1 MAEPQ
6 TVRANEH
13 AAPRNPVLTLAQ
25 KDNLARI
32 RDNQRRSRARKKEY
46 LQELESKYR
55 ACEQMGVQASAEIQA
70 AAKRVLDENRRLRA
84 LLQKMGM
91 SDAEIDSF
99 NDPSPNPA
107 DTLDAMLRVRR
118 SCNPGSQSACGSSRS
133 GASSKSPGSQAP
145 TSTPLST
152 ASLEPPPLPPPAQPS
167 PPSHSSATSIG
178 STFSTPP
185 TAESP
190 MVPIAPLPSFPTN
203 TPPDPSSAYGPSY
216 NAYYAVPSLGNW
228 TWPTLNDM
236 PDTPTQRMPNSSS
249 CLQAADIIRGM
260 RSDVGPELEQEMGC
274 NAEGQ
279 DCKVDN
285 NVIFDLVDKYSMQGL

>member
-6 TVRANEH
+6 T
-13 AAPRNPVLTLAQ
+13 

-84 LLQKMGM
+84 LLQKMGV
-91 SDAEIDSF
+91 SDSEIDSF
-99 NDPSPNPA
+99 NDPNPNPA
-107 DTLDAMLRVRR
+107 DTLDAMLRNRR
-118 SCNPGSQSACGSSRS
+118 PCNPGSQSACGSSRS
-133 GASSKSPGSQAP
+133 GASSKSPASQAP

-152 ASLEPPPLPPPAQPS
+152 TSLEPPALPPPAQPS
-167 PPSHSSATSIG
+167 PRSHSSATSIS

-216 NAYYAVPSLGNW
+216 NAYYAIPNLGNW

-236 PDTPTQRMPNSSS
+236 PDTPTQHIPNSSS